1 MSDREAD
8 GYGAVTSRYY
18 DAVYEKLRGASGDID
33 FYRRLARES
42 GGPVLELGC
51 GTGRVL
57 VPIARDGIA
66 CTGLDRSPLM
76 KDAVQRKNPP
86 PHLRLVS
93 GVMQDFELGE
103 RFPLVFSAFRSFQ
116 HLYTVDDQL
125 RCLACVRRH
134 LAPRG
139 VFAFDVFAPDLER
152 IAAAEEPEREEA
164 RFWEGNDEIVRYAS
178 VGRDHVE
185 QGMRIRMRYERRRG
199 PMVLGNEVVE
209 FRMRYFFRYEIE
221 HLLARAGFEEIEVYG
236 GFDGRP
242 YDYVSGETVIV
253 AR

>member
-1 MSDREAD
+1 MRSQEAD
-8 GYGAVTSRYY
+8 SYGAVTSRYY
-18 DAVYEKLRGASGDID
+18 DAVYEKLRGASGDIE

-57 VPIARDGIA
+57 VPIAREGIE
-66 CTGLDRSPLM
+66 CVGLDPSPLM
-76 KDAVQRKNPP
+76 SEAVRRKNPP
-86 PHLRLVS
+86 ANLRLVT
-93 GVMQDFELGE
+93 GVMQDFDLGE
-103 RFPLVFSAFRSFQ
+103 RFPLVFAAFRGFQ
-116 HLYTVDDQL
+116 HLYTVEEQL
-125 RCLACVRRH
+125 ACLACVRRH

-139 VFAFDVFAPDLER
+139 LFAFDVFAPDLER
-152 IAAAEEPEREEA
+152 VAAAEEPEREEA

-185 QGMRIRMRYERRRG
+185 QSMRIRMRYERRRG
-199 PMVLGNEVVE
+199 PMVLGEDVVE

-221 HLLARAGFEEIEVYG
+221 HLLARAGFEEIEIYG
-236 GFDGRP
+236 GFDERP
-242 YDYVSGETVIV
+242 YDYVSGETVVV